1 MGNKRVKLYK
11 ERGYIINGEQF
22 EKIEKTIKSENKKKQ
37 DKIENEENNNK
48 INFNVSLF

>member
-22 EKIEKTIKSENKKKQ
+22 EKIEKPIKSEKKNKQ
-37 DKIENEENNNK
+37 DKIENDENNNK
-48 INFNVSLF
+48 INFNISLF